1 MMLPTKPWTVLLAIV
16 LAAGPIS
23 TALGQTAA
31 EKEARAAFTAFAQAV
46 KAKDA
51 SKIWDLLDKDSRAA
65 ADRAAKSVRT
75 TYAKAGADE
84 KAKLE
89 KALGLPGADLAKLT
103 GEGFLKT
110 KGFHGKY
117 HEVPGS
123 KIDKVV
129 IQGNRAIVHYV
140 EEDGDKERLRLVKQD
155 GKWKVAAAM
164 PPVPKL

>member
-1 MMLPTKPWTVLLAIV
+1 MMLPAKPWPLLLAIV

-23 TALGQTAA
+23 TAFGQTAE

-51 SKIWDLLDKDSRAA
+51 GKIWDLLDKDSRAA

-75 TYAKAGADE
+75 TYAKASADE

-89 KALGLPGADLAKLT
+89 KALGLSGADLAKLT